1 MRGPQQTQRTESGR
15 PRKRYVLLSIG
26 LLLFGTTGAV
36 LDLLPPVT
44 VFTALLWGLIN
55 LVFSV
60 GLFRVQRDLSHRR
73 RERPSSHEESPHVP
87 RSPRA

>member
-1 MRGPQQTQRTESGR
+1 
-15 PRKRYVLLSIG
+15 VLFSIG

-44 VFTALLWGLIN
+44 VFVALLWGLIN

-60 GLFRVQRDLSHRR
+60 GLFRVQRGLSHRR
-73 RERPSSHEESPHVP
+73 QEQPSSHEESPHVS
-87 RSPRA
+87 RSSQA